1 MVLFNTPS
9 VKATKTIFEEYVS
22 ELLRGDLRQMIARL
36 KERKFSNL
44 VFSLRHSFAIEL
56 KEN

>member
-9 VKATKTIFEEYVS
+9 VKVTKTIFEEYAG
-22 ELLRGDLRQMIARL
+22 ELLRDDLRQMIARL
-36 KERKFSNL
+36 KESKFSNL
-44 VFSLRHSFAIEL
+44 VFSQRHSFAIEL